1 MKSAKIPT
9 TKSTLLLIF
18 MVMAPGKPNDS
29 HPKYLFLKTFLT
41 SLSFLIGVTK
51 IWPLIAKLQFP
62 YGTFCLIF
70 RSSAKKYDSKKP
82 LGSTI
87 VPIFD
92 DKGKLRQG
100 KFHLFIW
107 PDVLPDLD

>member
-1 MKSAKIPT
+1 
-9 TKSTLLLIF
+9 
-18 MVMAPGKPNDS
+18 MAPGKPNNS
-29 HPKYLFLKTFLT
+29 PLKYLYSKTYSM
-41 SLSFLIGVTK
+41 SLSFLIGVIR
-51 IWPLIAKLQFP
+51 IWPLIAKLPFP
-62 YGTFCLIF
+62 SGTFCFIL

-107 PDVLPDLD
+107 PDVLPDLDENSKTPGFTKDKNV